1 MIFFL
6 RSYISLNNRRVC
18 HWYSYALH
26 CISHRRRIEK
36 RGGRCREVFVCGKCV
51 ELQIARRRRRHSSRE
66 RSTSRSLTF
75 LTRVKFTYESILNP
89 FRTPIRFTD
98 ESVTVRRSMSRRK
111 SSWSASYANN
121 LSGVCNYSLKS
132 ESKRSRWFLEI
143 LFHRHLAG
151 SIKRWAGSTLVA
163 CTLLLSRRHFA
174 SFQTPSSLV

>member
-89 FRTPIRFTD
+89 FRTPIGFTD
-98 ESVTVRRSMSRRK
+98 ESVTVRRSMYE
-111 SSWSASYANN
+111 SALA
-121 LSGVCNYSLKS
+121 
-132 ESKRSRWFLEI
+132 
-143 LFHRHLAG
+143 AG
-151 SIKRWAGSTLVA
+151 SRVEARATQITCPGCAII
-163 CTLLLSRRHFA
+163 
-174 SFQTPSSLV
+174 P